1 MAQNKTRPT
10 KVSVADFLKKKAT
23 GQQLADSQQLSRLF
37 REVTGQPPKMWGP
50 SIVGFGSYHY
60 KYATGREGDIPMAGF
75 SPRSG
80 STTVYVMSAMPG
92 FRELVA
98 RLGKCKAS
106 VACLYIN
113 KLADVDQK
121 VLRELIA
128 GSYRHLKTQGLHGD
142 VTKRSSKPRARAATG
157 ARTRQ
162 RTRQSVA

>member
-1 MAQNKTRPT
+1 MAANKT
-10 KVSVADFLKKKAT
+10 KAT
-23 GQQLADSQQLSRLF
+23 TDSVEAFLDKVPNATRRADAHALVKMMKG
-37 REVTGQPPKMWGP
+37 VTRQTPKMWGP

-142 VTKRSSKPRARAATG
+142 VTERSSKPRARAAMG
-157 ARTRQ
+157 A